1 MPKLLYALV
10 PSGEEK
16 EQLAQLLKSTGVSVL
31 EYKWT
36 QIVWLSAIER
46 LPVKAI
52 AQRVH
57 MSAGRTRLR
66 IREWNRRRMQAL
78 QQRRSP
84 GRTRK
89 ATEELGAEV
98 AQAAAQAHPC
108 DYG

>member
-1 MPKLLYALV
+1 MPKRLYAVV
-10 PSGEEK
+10 PTPEEK
-16 EQLAQLLKSTGVSVL
+16 EQLAQRLRRTGGSVL

-36 QIVWLSAIER
+36 HIICLSALER

-57 MSAGRTRLR
+57 LSAGRTRLR
-66 IREWNRRRMQAL
+66 IREWNRRRMPAL

-89 ATEELGAEV
+89 ATKELGAEV
-98 AQAAAQAHPC
+98 AQAAAQAHPG